1 MQLPDFRLLVDFGI
15 VVLVWMVQLV
25 VYPSFAYYK
34 FQDLKKWHLKYTGR
48 ISMIVMPLMIGQLL
62 IAVYQTYQNANT
74 YTLGSLALII
84 VIWIAT
90 FLQFVPMHKTISSQP
105 ISEEL
110 LKNLVRKNRLR
121 TLLWT
126 MVFLWTLLEKFTHF
140 S

>member
-34 FQDLKKWHLKYTGR
+34 FQD
-48 ISMIVMPLMIGQLL
+48 
-62 IAVYQTYQNANT
+62 T

-126 MVFLWTLLEKFTHF
+126 MVFLWTLLEKFTVRLCFRIHDLF
-140 S
+140 VQYYVSWTFLLQKVPQLIGKHPL